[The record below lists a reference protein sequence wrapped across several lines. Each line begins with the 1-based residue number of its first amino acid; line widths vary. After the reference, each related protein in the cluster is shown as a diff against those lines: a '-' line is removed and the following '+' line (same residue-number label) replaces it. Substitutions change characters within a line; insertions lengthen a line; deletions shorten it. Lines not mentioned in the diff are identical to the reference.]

1 MMHGG
6 SGVDDDN
13 EPVFGDGDDVDD
25 DDEQLDYKSVTSFC
39 CTQLIQPSAHP
50 PTPGGKAWQ
59 IFVIMSVKYL
69 NIIDQ

>member
-1 MMHGG
+1 MRA
-6 SGVDDDN
+6 
-13 EPVFGDGDDVDD
+13 VDD
-25 DDEQLDYKSVTSFC
+25 DDNGYDDGAGGVNEDDDEELDYKSVTSFC